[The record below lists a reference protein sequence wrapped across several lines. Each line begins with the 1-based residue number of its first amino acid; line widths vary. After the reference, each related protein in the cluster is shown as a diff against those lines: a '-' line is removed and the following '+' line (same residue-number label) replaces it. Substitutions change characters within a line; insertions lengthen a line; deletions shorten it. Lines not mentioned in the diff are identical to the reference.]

1 MRSLAN
7 FILFQLGWFVAVLY
21 PGQLAA
27 FTGLAIVAAHLMFIS
42 AFPQREFRFILMAT
56 VLGSVL
62 DVLHQNLGIL
72 SFPGHEGAYS
82 SGMIPAWLVMLWAI
96 FATAVNH
103 CLYWM
108 RQHRLVLFGLPP
120 FAGALAYAA
129 AEQVGTI
136 EIGYGLW
143 GIVAIG
149 VGWGLIY
156 PVLVRIS
163 QWLESIEEAPLHEQ
177 RW

>member
-7 FILFQLGWFVAVLY
+7 FILFQVGWFVAVLY
-21 PGQLAA
+21 PGQQAALA
-27 FTGLAIVAAHLMFIS
+27 GLAIVAAHLVFIS
-42 AFPQREFRFILMAT
+42 GFAQREFRFILMAT

-62 DVLHQNLGIL
+62 DVFHQNLGVL
-72 SFPGHEGAYS
+72 SFPGYEGAFA
-82 SGMIPAWLVMLWAI
+82 SGMIPAWLVMLWAV
-96 FATAVNH
+96 FATAINH

-108 RQHRLVLFGLPP
+108 RHYRVVLFGMPP

-129 AEQVGTI
+129 AEQAGTI

-143 GIVAIG
+143 GVVAIG
-149 VGWGLIY
+149 IGWGVIY

-163 QWLESIEEAPLHEQ
+163 QWLESIEEGSLGEQ